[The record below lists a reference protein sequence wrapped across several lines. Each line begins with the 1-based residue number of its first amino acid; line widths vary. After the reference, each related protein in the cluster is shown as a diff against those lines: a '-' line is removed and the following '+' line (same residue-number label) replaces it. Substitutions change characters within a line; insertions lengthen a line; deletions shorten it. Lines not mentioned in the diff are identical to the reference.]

1 MTNGTDDM
9 DSGDDNNNV
18 QVSKAV
24 VLQKSIEFIQYLGS
38 QKKKQEAQLSSLRKE
53 VMITLTLAT
62 NMLTADKY

>member
-18 QVSKAV
+18 KVSKAV

-53 VMITLTLAT
+53 VMISQT
-62 NMLTADKY
+62 NMLTVNK

>member
-1 MTNGTDDM
+1 MAMDDM
-9 DSGDDNNNV
+9 EVMVTMPSHL

-53 VMITLTLAT
+53 VI
-62 NMLTADKY
+62 

>member
-1 MTNGTDDM
+1 M
-9 DSGDDNNNV
+9 DSGDDNNNVQCV

-53 VMITLTLAT
+53 VLRPRA
-62 NMLTADKY
+62 

>member
-1 MTNGTDDM
+1 MALDDM

-53 VMITLTLAT
+53 VMITLTILTLA
-62 NMLTADKY
+62 NKYVN

>member
-1 MTNGTDDM
+1 MALDDM
-9 DSGDDNNNV
+9 DSGDDNHDV

-53 VMITLTLAT
+53 VMITLNPDIGKQIFQQL
-62 NMLTADKY
+62 

>member
-1 MTNGTDDM
+1 MTWTV
-9 DSGDDNNNV
+9 DSGDGNNNV

-53 VMITLTLAT
+53 VMITLNPDIGKQIFQQL
-62 NMLTADKY
+62 

>member
-1 MTNGTDDM
+1 MALDDM

-53 VMITLTLAT
+53 VMITMTLA
-62 NMLTADKY
+62 NKYVN

>member
-1 MTNGTDDM
+1 MVLMTWTVVQH
-9 DSGDDNNNV
+9 GDDNNNV

-53 VMITLTLAT
+53 VMIGKQTC
-62 NMLTADKY
+62 

>member
-1 MTNGTDDM
+1 MALEEM

>member
-1 MTNGTDDM
+1 MALDDL

-53 VMITLTLAT
+53 VMITMTLA
-62 NMLTADKY
+62 NKYVN

>member
-1 MTNGTDDM
+1 MTWTVVQHG
-9 DSGDDNNNV
+9 GDNNNNV

-53 VMITLTLAT
+53 VMITL
-62 NMLTADKY
+62 NPDIGQG

>member
-1 MTNGTDDM
+1 MALVDM
-9 DSGDDNNNV
+9 DSGGDDDNDNDNV

-53 VMITLTLAT
+53 VI
-62 NMLTADKY
+62 

>member
-1 MTNGTDDM
+1 MTWTVVQH
-9 DSGDDNNNV
+9 GDDNNNV

-53 VMITLTLAT
+53 VMIGKQTC
-62 NMLTADKY
+62 

>member
-1 MTNGTDDM
+1 MTWTVVQH
-9 DSGDDNNNV
+9 GDDNNNV

-53 VMITLTLAT
+53 VLRPRA
-62 NMLTADKY
+62 